1 MRSIMKKKYGLHLML
16 AVFVLAAGIFFG
28 STQVKAAGNYSIQV
42 NKTTNVVTVY
52 TLDGT
57 PVKAFVCSVGNATP
71 VGTFHTQAKYIW
83 KELYFSSYGQYSTRI
98 TGSILFHSVPYN
110 SVNKAAQSYY
120 AYNKLGVVASHGCI
134 RLTVADAKWIYDN
147 CPVGTTV
154 NIINGSAANDP
165 LGKPVAMHIPM
176 SGQGWDPTD
185 PDPANPYASAMPHI
199 DAAADS
205 FNVSYG
211 SEFNPYAYV
220 TAYDSLNNIVSGSMA
235 IGGGVNT
242 RALGGY
248 NVSYSVTDA
257 LGRSASR
264 VLTFLVVDD
273 KPAAISGVKS
283 KLTREYNS
291 SIKVKSKVTA
301 KTVDGTNLTKKIKIK
316 VIYPGS
322 KKEKT
327 FKGNKFTFKKIGTY
341 KINYY
346 VTNTHNNKVTK
357 KSCKV
362 TVRDTKAPV
371 VKGVKSKKTVE
382 YKSKMNY
389 KKGITAKLVSGKSVL
404 SATKVYI
411 KAPSA
416 KSYKKL
422 NAKSI
427 KSYQFTKIGKY
438 YVKYVATNPTS
449 KKTTT
454 KKMTVTVRDTKAP
467 VVKGVKTARTQEY
480 KSKLNLK
487 KGITAKLVSGK
498 SVLSTMKVYVKAPS
512 DKSYKL
518 LKDASAKSYTF
529 TKVGTYQIKYVAVNA
544 TSKKTTI
551 KTTKIKVQDTKA
563 PVLTGDF
570 TDQTAEYGSSVNLL
584 AGIKAGLVSG
594 KDLTAAVTVA
604 VKLPGTDT
612 FVTLNGADEM
622 AAYVYSKT
630 GEYQIRYAVTNP
642 TGNKQTESIRKVLV
656 QDTAAPVLTL
666 DETLQAVYDETL
678 ACYQMQLDLA
688 DQPVFDPSKVTA
700 ALVSGTAVDSAQIR
714 LQVTNEAGD
723 VLTADENGIYNFT
736 AAGIY
741 TVAVTAANPLEASH
755 TTSLTIRIEVTDLTN
770 TPSTNSSDG
779 EDNTGIET
787 VPDTEAVTEEAT
799 EEASEVMTEEEP
811 ETETEGITEEDQETE
826 TGNTAVEDTETE
838 EKMTEEVPE
847 TEAEETTEEV
857 TETEAEVF

>member
-16 AVFVLAAGIFFG
+16 AVLVLAAGIFFG
-28 STQVKAAGNYSIQV
+28 STQVKAAGTYSIQV
-42 NKTTNVVTVY
+42 NKTTNVVTVF
-52 TLDGT
+52 TADGT

-110 SVNKAAQSYY
+110 SINKAAQSYY

-147 CPVGTTV
+147 CGLGTTV

-176 SGQGWDPTD
+176 SGEGWDPTD

-235 IGGGVNT
+235 IGGSINT
-242 RALGGY
+242 GALGSY

-273 KPAAISGVKS
+273 KPATISGVKS
-283 KLTREYNS
+283 KLTKEYNS

-327 FKGNKFTFKKIGTY
+327 FKGNKFTFKKTGTY

-357 KSCKV
+357 KTCKV

-382 YKSKMNY
+382 YKSKINY
-389 KKGITAKLVSGKSVL
+389 TKGISAKLVSGKSVMK
-404 SATKVYI
+404 TIKVYV

-422 NAKSI
+422 STKSM
-427 KSYQFTKIGKY
+427 KSYQFTKVGKY

-454 KKMTVTVRDTKAP
+454 KKMTVTVCDTKAP
-467 VVKGVKTARTQEY
+467 VVKGVKTTRTQEY
-480 KSKLNLK
+480 KSKLDLK

-529 TKVGTYQIKYVAVNA
+529 TKTGTYQVKYVAVNA
-544 TSKKTTI
+544 TSKKTTT

-594 KDLTAAVTVA
+594 KDMTAAVTVA

-612 FVTLNGADEM
+612 FVTLNGADET

-642 TGNKQTESIRKVLV
+642 TGNKKTESIRKVLV
-656 QDTAAPVLTL
+656 QDTTAPVLAL

-678 ACYQMQLDLA
+678 GCYQMKLDLA
-688 DQPVFDPSKVTA
+688 DQPVFDPAKITA
-700 ALVSGTAVDSAQIR
+700 ALVSGTAVDSAQLG

-723 VLTADENGIYNFT
+723 VLTADETGIYSFT

-741 TVAVTAANPLEASH
+741 TVSVTAANPLDASH
-755 TTSLTIRIEVTDLTN
+755 MTSLTIRIEVTDLTN
-770 TPSTNSSDG
+770 TPSTNPSEG
-779 EDNTGIET
+779 EDTTGIET
-787 VPDTEAVTEEAT
+787 APDTEAVTEEA
-799 EEASEVMTEEEP
+799 SEVITEEEQ
-811 ETETEGITEEDQETE
+811 ETETEIGELSEAAQETE
-826 TGNTAVEDTETE
+826 NGDAAVDAVET
-838 EKMTEEVPE
+838 E
-847 TEAEETTEEV
+847 TEAEETTEEI